1 MARHAKQHA
10 SKQKQ
15 SNTKSK
21 HAHATPTQQPMMTND
36 QTGHILNLQRTIG
49 NQATFNLLKGNQ
61 SQQSTLKIN
70 RQFKDD
76 AFLTRDAEQALHVAS
91 DILMHRRG
99 RMLDTVSSKY
109 RPTLYGLL
117 QAIRLHKQP
126 PATERLEKLEAA
138 TALLNTLKDY
148 TSDPDWFEYY
158 IARSLRSNRK
168 NIQYTLAMERTENAV
183 LVGDNKVME
192 QKELEDP
199 AKLMELLE
207 VRRGTMLSTLN
218 ALMGQVH
225 KIEASPKLR
234 KEADK
239 FIKEAGL
246 DSDKFSVDMVK
257 GLVLELSPIK
267 KLDMGLY
274 KGENKDKSAKRD
286 GWTTTAETTKMV
298 LISIKNMQVVLKNAS
313 EIVYVVARVSKNPQ
327 LAKTAL
333 DLSDGVGSM
342 LAGSS
347 ATGAKGLSTALKIG
361 GHLLTAVE
369 IIHSIAV
376 LLDPTASTDQKVDAA
391 VGGAGAV
398 VGIASA
404 PLGAAIGITWLQVK
418 FMAASYWE
426 LRASFAQYAVNK
438 AAETMQYIGDSLS
451 KKLDELAK
459 AKLLLEKETDPEQ
472 IEAMDK
478 LINQRYIPGLKKD
491 VEYLYNALPVTIRR
505 LFADLVKEIDTDD
518 PAIIAGVATKTL
530 QQIMHCFANPKKMFD
545 EAINP

>member
-1 MARHAKQHA
+1 MSHSAKQHA
-10 SKQKQ
+10 PKQKQ
-15 SNTKSK
+15 SKSK
-21 HAHATPTQQPMMTND
+21 HTHSTPIQQPTTHN
-36 QTGHILNLQRTIG
+36 QTSQILHLQRTIG
-49 NQATFNLLKGNQ
+49 NQATYQLLKGNQ
-61 SQQSTLKIN
+61 PKPSKPKIN

-76 AFLTRDAEQALHVAS
+76 AFLSRDAEQALHVAS
-91 DILMHRRG
+91 DILMNRTA

-109 RPTLYGLL
+109 RPTLRGLL
-117 QAIRLHKQP
+117 DAIRLHKQP

-148 TSDPDWFEYY
+148 TSDPDWFEQY
-158 IARSLRSNRK
+158 IARKLRWSRK
-168 NIQYTLAMERTENAV
+168 NIQYAIAVERTENAV

-192 QKELEDP
+192 QKELDDP

-207 VRRGTMLSTLN
+207 ARRGTMLSTLN
-218 ALMGQVH
+218 SLMGQVH

-234 KEADK
+234 KQADK

-246 DSDKFSVDMVK
+246 DSKKFSVDMVK

-274 KGENKDKSAKRD
+274 KGENKDKSAKRNE
-286 GWTTTAETTKMV
+286 WTTTAETTKML

-313 EIVYVVARVSKNPQ
+313 EIVYIVARVSKNPQ

-333 DLSDGVGSM
+333 DLSEGVGSM
-342 LAGSS
+342 LASSS
-347 ATGAKGLSTALKIG
+347 ATGAKGLSTVLKIG

-404 PLGAAIGITWLQVK
+404 PLGAAIGLTWLQVK

-426 LRASFAQYAVNK
+426 LRTSFAQYAVNK

-478 LINQRYIPGLKKD
+478 LINQRYIPSLKKD

-518 PAIIAGVATKTL
+518 PAIIAAVATKTL